1 MTKARAEKND
11 FRAVGQQDAQ
21 TGLGAEN
28 YDRSG
33 EVAANQGEAN
43 CRNRWWYVAMSGD
56 FRGRNRNL
64 LTEFILY
71 HTAYYV

>member
-1 MTKARAEKND
+1 MIEQRGREKEGRSSGKSKARVEKND

-33 EVAANQGEAN
+33 DVAANQGEAN
-43 CRNRWWYVAMSGD
+43 CRNR
-56 FRGRNRNL
+56 
-64 LTEFILY
+64 
-71 HTAYYV
+71 

>member
-43 CRNRWWYVAMSGD
+43 CRNR
-56 FRGRNRNL
+56 
-64 LTEFILY
+64 
-71 HTAYYV
+71 

>member
-1 MTKARAEKND
+1 MSCDRRERKRKRKKKFREMTKARAEKND

-33 EVAANQGEAN
+33 ELAANQGEAN
-43 CRNRWWYVAMSGD
+43 CRNR
-56 FRGRNRNL
+56 
-64 LTEFILY
+64 
-71 HTAYYV
+71 